1 MKMKINHIPLVVLSL
16 CGVLQTHAQ
25 QDTRKIT
32 FVGAA
37 RAQFYSDNYNS
48 YYEEDTITTAKL
60 NSGNTLV
67 DLGVNI
73 RPNPQMEIQGM
84 VRVRNDY
91 GGFWGAGVSFDVRQL
106 YVKGVAGGIV
116 RYQLGDINY
125 KLTPYT
131 LWNSNQEMISG
142 VPFLLQQQTNVVNYD
157 HFYSNDNSWRQQGA
171 SAEVGFEFGKFI
183 KEIGIKT
190 VATRVKTSDFSQ
202 TNDRI
207 FSGINISII
216 QSEHLRAGFNY
227 VNVFDIYGTS
237 RSATTFH
244 HPVMTA
250 TFGYRRKTGG
260 WLHSMD
266 AEAGRSKW
274 YYTEEDADSVP
285 AWQGKFAD
293 AKYKLQHDGMGIS
306 GGVQLKY
313 VSSDF
318 RSMGA
323 QTKRVNFNG
332 PLNAFQRVGNDQALR
347 PVSMIDLMRESGLY
361 TLQLQTNLMAFNPQY
376 DNITPYGEATPN
388 RQAMILSA
396 GYDKKNMPVSGQLL
410 YYRGQEVRGEGTTT
424 LRNFE
429 RQEANVTFNA
439 KNYLAGKDRDALVSV
454 RMRNDRTTRQ
464 GSETVPAVD
473 LSSKTLTA
481 GIDFEWKKQWHLL
494 AAFQM
499 LTYEG
504 FEFKGVRDENQEIFN
519 FTELNLKGS
528 EQLASIGAKYAFSEK
543 SFLSVQYYQ
552 FLNNTNQLDEA
563 LYTNKQWM
571 LLYQI
576 NF

>member
-1 MKMKINHIPLVVLSL
+1 MKIHHILFLFGIGCAATVS
-16 CGVLQTHAQ
+16 AQ

-32 FVGAA
+32 FMGAA
-37 RAQFYSDNYNS
+37 RAQFYSDHYQS
-48 YYEEDTITTAKL
+48 YFEEDTVTTAKL

-67 DLGVNI
+67 DLGINM

-131 LWNSNQEMISG
+131 LWNSNQEMITG
-142 VPFLLQQQTNVVNYD
+142 VPFLLQQQTDVVNYD

-171 SAEVGFEFGKFI
+171 SAEVAFEFGKWI

-190 VATRVKTSDFSQ
+190 VATRVKTTDFSQ

-207 FSGINISII
+207 FSGINLSLL
-216 QSEHLRAGFNY
+216 QSEHLRVGFTY

-237 RSATTFH
+237 RSNTTFH

-250 TFGYRRKTGG
+250 NMNYNRKVGNMT
-260 WLHSMD
+260 HTIE

-274 YYTEEDADSVP
+274 YYKESDSDSIP

-293 AKYKLQHDGMGIS
+293 AKYKIRQNNLGVQ

-332 PLNAFQRVGNDQALR
+332 QLNAFQRVGNDQVLR

-361 TLQLQTNLMAFNPQY
+361 TMQLQTNLMAFSPHY

-396 GYDKKNMPVSGQLL
+396 GFDKKNNPVTAQVN

-429 RQEANVTFNA
+429 RYELNASFNA
-439 KNYLAGKDRDALVSV
+439 KQYLGSKDKEATVQV
-454 RMRNDRTTRQ
+454 RFRNDRTTRL
-464 GSETVPAVD
+464 GSESVPSID
-473 LSSKTLTA
+473 LTSQTMTA
-481 GIDFEWKKQWHLL
+481 GFDYEWKKQWHLL
-494 AAFQM
+494 GAFQM
-499 LTYEG
+499 LAYDG
-504 FEFKGVRDENQEIFN
+504 FEISSVRDENQEIFN

-528 EQLASIGAKYAFSEK
+528 EQLASIGAKYTFSEK

-552 FLNNTNQLDEA
+552 FLNNTNQLEEA

>member
-1 MKMKINHIPLVVLSL
+1 MHMKIHHILFLL
-16 CGVLQTHAQ
+16 GIGCAATLTAQ

-37 RAQFYSDNYNS
+37 RAQFYSDHYQS
-48 YYEEDTITTAKL
+48 YFEEDTVTTAKL

-67 DLGVNI
+67 DLGINM

-131 LWNSNQEMISG
+131 LWNSNQEMITG
-142 VPFLLQQQTNVVNYD
+142 VPFLLQQQTDVVNYD
-157 HFYSNDNSWRQQGA
+157 HFYNNDNSWRQQGA
-171 SAEVGFEFGKFI
+171 SAEVAFEFGKWI

-207 FSGINISII
+207 FSGINLSLV
-216 QSEHLRAGFNY
+216 QSEHLRVGFNY

-237 RSATTFH
+237 RSNITFH

-250 TFGYRRKTGG
+250 TMNYNRKMGHMQHTIE
-260 WLHSMD
+260 
-266 AEAGRSKW
+266 AEVGRSKW
-274 YYTEEDADSVP
+274 YYKESDSDSIP
-285 AWQGKFAD
+285 EWQGKFAD
-293 AKYKLQHDGMGIS
+293 AKYKIRHHNLGVQ

-332 PLNAFQRVGNDQALR
+332 QLNAFQRVGNDQALR

-361 TLQLQTNLMAFNPQY
+361 TMQLQTNLMAYAPQY
-376 DNITPYGEATPN
+376 DNITPYGDATPN

-396 GYDKKNMPVSGQLL
+396 GFEKKNSPVSAQVN

-429 RQEANVTFNA
+429 RSELNASFNA
-439 KNYLAGKDRDALVSV
+439 KQYLGTKDKEASV
-454 RMRNDRTTRQ
+454 QVRYRNDRTTRQ
-464 GSETVPAVD
+464 GSEAVPGTD
-473 LSSKTLTA
+473 LTSQTMTA
-481 GIDFEWKKQWHLL
+481 GFDYEWKKQWHLL
-494 AAFQM
+494 GAFQM
-499 LTYEG
+499 LVYEG
-504 FEFKGVRDENQEIFN
+504 FEINSVRDENQEIFN

-528 EQLASIGAKYAFSEK
+528 EQLASIGAKYTFSDK
-543 SFLSVQYYQ
+543 SFLSLQYYQ
-552 FLNNTNQLDEA
+552 FLNSTNQLDEA
-563 LYTNKQWM
+563 LYSNKQWM

>member
-1 MKMKINHIPLVVLSL
+1 MHMKIHHILFLLGIGCAATV
-16 CGVLQTHAQ
+16 TAQ

-37 RAQFYSDNYNS
+37 RAQFYSDHYQS
-48 YYEEDTITTAKL
+48 YFEEDTVTTAKL

-67 DLGVNI
+67 DLGINM

-131 LWNSNQEMISG
+131 LWNSNQEMITG
-142 VPFLLQQQTNVVNYD
+142 VPFLLQQQTDVVNYD
-157 HFYSNDNSWRQQGA
+157 HFYNNDNSWRQQGA
-171 SAEVGFEFGKFI
+171 SAEVAFEFGKWI

-207 FSGINISII
+207 FSGINLSLV
-216 QSEHLRAGFNY
+216 QSEHLRVGFNY

-237 RSATTFH
+237 RSNITFH

-250 TFGYRRKTGG
+250 TMNYNRKLGNMQHTIE
-260 WLHSMD
+260 
-266 AEAGRSKW
+266 AEVGRSKW
-274 YYTEEDADSVP
+274 YYKESDIDSIP
-285 AWQGKFAD
+285 EWQGKFAD
-293 AKYKLQHDGMGIS
+293 AKYKIRHHNLGVQ

-332 PLNAFQRVGNDQALR
+332 QLNAFQRVGNEQALR

-361 TLQLQTNLMAFNPQY
+361 TMQLQTNLMAYAPQY
-376 DNITPYGEATPN
+376 DNITPYGDATPN

-396 GYDKKNMPVSGQLL
+396 GFEKKNSPVSAQVN

-429 RQEANVTFNA
+429 RSELNASFNA
-439 KNYLAGKDRDALVSV
+439 KQYLGTKDKEASV
-454 RMRNDRTTRQ
+454 QVRYRNDRTTRQ
-464 GSETVPAVD
+464 GSEAVPGTD
-473 LSSKTLTA
+473 LTSQTMTA
-481 GIDFEWKKQWHLL
+481 GFDYEWKKQWHLL
-494 AAFQM
+494 GAFQM
-499 LTYEG
+499 LVYEG
-504 FEFKGVRDENQEIFN
+504 FEINSVRDENQEIFN

-528 EQLASIGAKYAFSEK
+528 EQLASIGAKYTFSDK

-552 FLNNTNQLDEA
+552 FLNSTNQLDEA
-563 LYTNKQWM
+563 LYSNKQWM

>member
-1 MKMKINHIPLVVLSL
+1 MKIYTIFLLL
-16 CGVLQTHAQ
+16 CIGCATTVSAQ
-25 QDTRKIT
+25 RDTRKIT

-37 RAQFYSDNYNS
+37 RAQFDSDHYHS
-48 YYEEDTITTAKL
+48 YYEEDTVTTAKL

-131 LWNSNQEMISG
+131 LWNSNQEMITG
-142 VPFLLQQQTNVVNYD
+142 VPFLFQQQSDVVNYD
-157 HFYSNDNSWRQQGA
+157 HFYYNDNSWRQQGA
-171 SAEVGFEFGKFI
+171 SAEVGFEFSKWI

-190 VATRVKTSDFSQ
+190 VATRVKTTDFSQ

-207 FSGINISII
+207 FSGISLNLI
-216 QSEHLRAGFNY
+216 QSAYLRMGFNY

-237 RSATTFH
+237 RSNTTFH
-244 HPVMTA
+244 HPVMTV
-250 TFGYRRKTGG
+250 TLNYHRKMGG
-260 WLHSMD
+260 FLHAID
-266 AEAGRSKW
+266 AETGLSKW
-274 YYTEEDADSVP
+274 YYREQGDDSIP
-285 AWQGKFAD
+285 NWQGKFAD
-293 AKYKLQHDGMGIS
+293 AKYSAQHLQTGIT

-332 PLNAFQRVGNDQALR
+332 QLNAFQRVGNDQSLR

-361 TLQLQTNLMAFNPQY
+361 TLQLQTNLMAFAPQY

-388 RQAMILSA
+388 RQAMILTA
-396 GYDKKNMPVSGQLL
+396 GYDKKESPVNAKLT

-429 RQEANVTFNA
+429 RYEAAASFNA
-439 KNYLAGKDRDALVSV
+439 KKYIGSKDKEASV
-454 RMRNDRTTRQ
+454 QLRLRSDRTTRL
-464 GSETVPAVD
+464 GSESVPSID
-473 LSSKTLTA
+473 LSSKTITA
-481 GIDFEWKKQWHLL
+481 GVDYEWKKQWHLL
-494 AAFQM
+494 AAFQ
-499 LTYEG
+499 LLQYEG
-504 FEFKGVRDENQEIFN
+504 FELRSVRDINQEIFN

-528 EQLASIGAKYAFSEK
+528 EQLASLGAKYTFSDK
-543 SFLSVQYYQ
+543 SFLSLQYYQ
-552 FLNNTNQLDEA
+552 FLNNTNQLNA
-563 LYTNKQWM
+563 A
-571 LLYQI
+571 
-576 NF
+576 

>member
-1 MKMKINHIPLVVLSL
+1 MHMKIHHILFLL
-16 CGVLQTHAQ
+16 GIGCAATLTAQ

-37 RAQFYSDNYNS
+37 RAQFYSDHYQS
-48 YYEEDTITTAKL
+48 YFEEDTVTTAKL

-67 DLGVNI
+67 DLGINM

-131 LWNSNQEMISG
+131 LWNSNQEMITG
-142 VPFLLQQQTNVVNYD
+142 VPFLLQQQTDVVNYD
-157 HFYSNDNSWRQQGA
+157 HFYNNDNSWRQQGA
-171 SAEVGFEFGKFI
+171 SAEVAFEFGKWI

-207 FSGINISII
+207 FSGINLSLV
-216 QSEHLRAGFNY
+216 QSEHLRVGFNY

-237 RSATTFH
+237 RSNITFH

-250 TFGYRRKTGG
+250 TMNYNRKMGNMQHTIE
-260 WLHSMD
+260 
-266 AEAGRSKW
+266 AEVGRSKW
-274 YYTEEDADSVP
+274 YYKESDSDSIP
-285 AWQGKFAD
+285 EWQGKFAD
-293 AKYKLQHDGMGIS
+293 AKYKIRHHNLGFQ

-332 PLNAFQRVGNDQALR
+332 QLNAFQRVGNEQALR

-361 TLQLQTNLMAFNPQY
+361 TMQLQTNLMAYAPQY
-376 DNITPYGEATPN
+376 DNITPYGDATPN

-396 GYDKKNMPVSGQLL
+396 GYEKKNSPVSAQVS

-424 LRNFE
+424 LRSFE
-429 RQEANVTFNA
+429 RAELNASFNA
-439 KNYLAGKDRDALVSV
+439 KQYLGTKDKEASV
-454 RMRNDRTTRQ
+454 QVRFRNDRTTRQ
-464 GSETVPAVD
+464 GSEAVPGID
-473 LSSKTLTA
+473 LTSQTMTA
-481 GIDFEWKKQWHLL
+481 GFDYEWKKQWHLL
-494 AAFQM
+494 GAFQM
-499 LTYEG
+499 LVYEG
-504 FEFKGVRDENQEIFN
+504 FEINSVRDENQEIFN

-528 EQLASIGAKYAFSEK
+528 EQLASIGAKYTFSDK

-552 FLNNTNQLDEA
+552 FLNSTNQLDEA
-563 LYTNKQWM
+563 LYSNKQWM

>member
-1 MKMKINHIPLVVLSL
+1 
-16 CGVLQTHAQ
+16 
-25 QDTRKIT
+25 
-32 FVGAA
+32 
-37 RAQFYSDNYNS
+37 
-48 YYEEDTITTAKL
+48 
-60 NSGNTLV
+60 
-67 DLGVNI
+67 
-73 RPNPQMEIQGM
+73 
-84 VRVRNDY
+84 
-91 GGFWGAGVSFDVRQL
+91 
-106 YVKGVAGGIV
+106 
-116 RYQLGDINY
+116 
-125 KLTPYT
+125 
-131 LWNSNQEMISG
+131 
-142 VPFLLQQQTNVVNYD
+142 
-157 HFYSNDNSWRQQGA
+157 
-171 SAEVGFEFGKFI
+171 
-183 KEIGIKT
+183 
-190 VATRVKTSDFSQ
+190 
-202 TNDRI
+202 
-207 FSGINISII
+207 
-216 QSEHLRAGFNY
+216 
-227 VNVFDIYGTS
+227 
-237 RSATTFH
+237 
-244 HPVMTA
+244 
-250 TFGYRRKTGG
+250 
-260 WLHSMD
+260 
-266 AEAGRSKW
+266 
-274 YYTEEDADSVP
+274 
-285 AWQGKFAD
+285 
-293 AKYKLQHDGMGIS
+293 
-306 GGVQLKY
+306 
-313 VSSDF
+313 
-318 RSMGA
+318 
-323 QTKRVNFNG
+323 
-332 PLNAFQRVGNDQALR
+332 
-347 PVSMIDLMRESGLY
+347 
-361 TLQLQTNLMAFNPQY
+361 MAFNPQY

-454 RMRNDRTTRQ
+454 RIRNDRTTRQ

>member
-1 MKMKINHIPLVVLSL
+1 MKMNIKHIALATAL
-16 CGVLQTHAQ
+16 GVALQTSAQ

-37 RAQFYSDNYNS
+37 RAQFYSDHYNS
-48 YYEEDTITTAKL
+48 YYEEDTVTTAKL

-157 HFYSNDNSWRQQGA
+157 HFYYNDNSWRQQGA
-171 SAEVGFEFGKFI
+171 SAEVGFEFAKWI

-207 FSGINISII
+207 FSGVNISLI
-216 QSEHLRAGFNY
+216 QSAHLRFGFNY

-237 RSATTFH
+237 RSTTTFH

-250 TFGYRRKTGG
+250 TMGYRRTLGI
-260 WLHSMD
+260 WMHSID
-266 AEAGRSKW
+266 AEAGQSKW
-274 YYTEEDADSVP
+274 YYREASSDSIP
-285 AWQGKFAD
+285 DWQGQFAD
-293 AKYKLQHDGMGIS
+293 VKYGMHHSSQGFF

-323 QTKRVNFNG
+323 QTTRVNFNG
-332 PLNAFQRVGNDQALR
+332 QMSAFQRVGNEQAVR

-361 TLQLQTNLMAFNPQY
+361 TTQLQTNLMVFSPQY

-388 RQAMILSA
+388 RQAMVLTG
-396 GYDKKNMPVSGQLL
+396 GYDKKDSPYHAQVT
-410 YYRGQEVRGEGTTT
+410 YYRGKEVRGEGTTT

-429 RQEANVTFNA
+429 RYEVNATMNA
-439 KNYLAGKDRDALVSV
+439 KKYIGNNERDAAVSI
-454 RMRNDRTTRQ
+454 RLRNDRTTRQ
-464 GSETVPAVD
+464 GSESVPAID
-473 LSSKTLTA
+473 LTSRTITA
-481 GIDFEWKKQWHLL
+481 GIDYEWQKQWHLL
-494 AAFQM
+494 AAFQ
-499 LTYEG
+499 LLDYSG
-504 FEFKGVRDENQEIFN
+504 FELRADRDENQQIFN
-519 FTELNLKGS
+519 FTELNLKGK
-528 EQLASIGAKYAFSEK
+528 EQLASIGAKYNFSDK

-552 FLNNTNQLDEA
+552 FLNSTTKLNEA

>member
-1 MKMKINHIPLVVLSL
+1 MKMKIKHIPLAIVSL
-16 CGVLQTHAQ
+16 GLVTQLQAQ
-25 QDTRKIT
+25 QETRKIT

-48 YYEEDTITTAKL
+48 YYQEDTVTTPKL

-73 RPNPQMEIQGM
+73 RPNQQMEIQGM

-125 KLTPYT
+125 KLTRYT
-131 LWNSNQEMISG
+131 LWNSDQEMISG
-142 VPFLLQQQTNVVNYD
+142 VPFLLQQQADVVNYD
-157 HFYSNDNSWRQQGA
+157 HFYNKDNSWRQQGG
-171 SAEVGFEFGKFI
+171 SAEVGFEFAKWI

-207 FSGINISII
+207 FSGISASVI
-216 QSEHLRAGFNY
+216 QSEHLRLGFNY
-227 VNVFDIYGTS
+227 VNVFDILGTS
-237 RSATTFH
+237 RSTTTFH
-244 HPVMTA
+244 QPVMTA
-250 TFGYRRKTGG
+250 TLGYNRTIGPWQHG
-260 WLHSMD
+260 IEV
-266 AEAGRSKW
+266 EAGRSKW
-274 YYTEEDADSVP
+274 YYQNEGDS
-285 AWQGKFAD
+285 AQCDWQGRFAD
-293 AKYKLQHDGMGIS
+293 GRYNVQHNKTGWK

-323 QTKRVNFNG
+323 QTKRVNYNG
-332 PLNAFQRVGNDQALR
+332 TLNAFQRIGNDQAVR
-347 PVSMIDLMRESGLY
+347 PISMIDLMRESGLY
-361 TLQLQTNLMAFNPQY
+361 TTQLQTNLMAYSPQY

-396 GYDKKNMPVSGQLL
+396 GYDKKNSPVSGQAR

-429 RQEANVTFNA
+429 RYEVNAAFNA
-439 KNYLAGKDRDALVSV
+439 KNYIAGKDKDASISV
-454 RMRNDRTTRQ
+454 RMRSDRTTRQ
-464 GSETVPAVD
+464 GSESVPAID
-473 LSSKTLTA
+473 LSSKTITA
-481 GIDFEWKKQWHLL
+481 GIDYEWKKQWHLL

-499 LTYEG
+499 LTYSG
-504 FEFKGVRDENQEIFN
+504 FELKSVRNENQEIYN
-519 FTELNLKGS
+519 FTELDLKGS
-528 EQLASIGAKYAFSEK
+528 EQLASIGAKYTFSDK
-543 SFLSVQYYQ
+543 AFLSVQYYQ
-552 FLNNTNQLDEA
+552 FLNNTNQLDAA

>member
-1 MKMKINHIPLVVLSL
+1 MHMKIHHILFLL
-16 CGVLQTHAQ
+16 GIGCAATLTAQ

-37 RAQFYSDNYNS
+37 RAQFYSDHYQS
-48 YYEEDTITTAKL
+48 YFEEDTVTTAKL

-67 DLGVNI
+67 DLGINM

-131 LWNSNQEMISG
+131 LWNSNQEMITG
-142 VPFLLQQQTNVVNYD
+142 VPFLLQQQTDVVNYD
-157 HFYSNDNSWRQQGA
+157 HFYNNDNSWRQQGA
-171 SAEVGFEFGKFI
+171 SAEVAFEFGKWI

-207 FSGINISII
+207 FSGINLSLV
-216 QSEHLRAGFNY
+216 QSEHLRVGFNY

-237 RSATTFH
+237 RSNITFH

-250 TFGYRRKTGG
+250 TMNYNRKMGHMQHTIE
-260 WLHSMD
+260 
-266 AEAGRSKW
+266 AEVGRSKW
-274 YYTEEDADSVP
+274 YYKESDSDSIP
-285 AWQGKFAD
+285 EWQGKFAD
-293 AKYKLQHDGMGIS
+293 AKYKIRHHNLGVQ

-332 PLNAFQRVGNDQALR
+332 QLNAFQRVGNDQALR

-361 TLQLQTNLMAFNPQY
+361 TMQLQTNLMAYAPQY
-376 DNITPYGEATPN
+376 DNITPYGDATPN

-396 GYDKKNMPVSGQLL
+396 GFEKKNSPVSAQVN

-429 RQEANVTFNA
+429 RSELNASFNA
-439 KNYLAGKDRDALVSV
+439 KQYLGTKDKEASV
-454 RMRNDRTTRQ
+454 QVRYRNDRTTRQ
-464 GSETVPAVD
+464 GSEAVPGTD
-473 LSSKTLTA
+473 LTSQTMTA
-481 GIDFEWKKQWHLL
+481 GFDYEWKKQWHLL
-494 AAFQM
+494 GAFQM
-499 LTYEG
+499 LVYEG
-504 FEFKGVRDENQEIFN
+504 FEINSVRDENQEIFN

-528 EQLASIGAKYAFSEK
+528 EQLASIGAKYTFSDK

-552 FLNNTNQLDEA
+552 FLNSTNQLDEA
-563 LYTNKQWM
+563 LYSNKQWM